1 MRAAISK
8 VEIESEL
15 ASRFG
20 SAVKLHEK
28 RPAEVLSTGI
38 PQIDSFTFGGLP
50 RGAVTE
56 IFGPA
61 SSGRTSF
68 LFSALAHATEH
79 QEICALVDTNNSFD
93 PESASQAEI
102 NFERLLW
109 IRCANNLEHAFKS
122 TDLLLQGGGF
132 GLVVLDLGD
141 VAAKEAKRIISSWWY
156 RFRRTV
162 ENTPTALVVM
172 AQESC
177 VRSCATLALE
187 LNRETWLWSSS
198 SERLKPVRDGVINR
212 VNKGDTRALSLSRSL
227 SSVPTPAVQNLRR
240 RMYEGPLSHSH
251 LLQGLNFQVE
261 CRRPLYLNRREQ
273 DVLIKV
279 CKANC

>member
-1 MRAAISK
+1 MRAVISK

-56 IFGPA
+56 IFGPP

-68 LFSALAHATEH
+68 MFSALAHATEH

-109 IRCANNLEHAFKS
+109 IRCASNLEHAFKS

-187 LNRETWLWSSS
+187 LEQETWLWSSS
-198 SERLKPVRDGVINR
+198 SERLKPVRDGVVNR
-212 VNKGDTRALSLSRSL
+212 VNQVNSRVLSLSRSL
-227 SSVPTPAVQNLRR
+227 SSVPTPAVQNLHR

-261 CRRPLYLNRREQ
+261 CRRPLYLNQHEEE
-273 DVLIKV
+273 VFVKV
-279 CKANC
+279 AP